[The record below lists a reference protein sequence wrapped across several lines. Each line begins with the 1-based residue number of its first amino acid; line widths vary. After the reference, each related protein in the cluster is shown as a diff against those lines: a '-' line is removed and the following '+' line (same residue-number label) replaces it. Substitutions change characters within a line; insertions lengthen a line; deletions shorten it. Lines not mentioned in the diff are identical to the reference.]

1 MVENYITN
9 GKQAVVLDGYTPTT
23 VSMNAGLPHG
33 SVLMV
38 PFFIFTIHL

>member
-9 GKQAVVLDGYTPTT
+9 GKQAVVLDGYTPRT

-33 SVLMV
+33 SVLV